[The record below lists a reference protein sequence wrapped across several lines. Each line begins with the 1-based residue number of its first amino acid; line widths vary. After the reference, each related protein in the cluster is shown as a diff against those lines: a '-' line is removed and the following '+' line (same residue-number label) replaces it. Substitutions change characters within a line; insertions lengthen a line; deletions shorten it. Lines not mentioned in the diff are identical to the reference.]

1 MEGRFNREPREM
13 HDAKCTKCGND
24 CQVPFKP
31 TEGKDVLCGD
41 CFKANRP
48 PRRDSG
54 RSFGGR
60 DNKRSFGGRDNFNRQ
75 PREMHK
81 TNCTKCGNG
90 CEVPFKP
97 TPGKDVLCGDCFK
110 ASRN

>member
-1 MEGRFNREPREM
+1 MERRFNQDREM
-13 HDAKCTKCGND
+13 HDATCTKCGKG

-31 TEGKDVLCGD
+31 TEGKDVLCSD

-60 DNKRSFGGRDNFNRQ
+60 DGGRNNFNRE

-81 TNCTKCGNG
+81 TTCTQCNKA

-97 TPGKDVLCGDCFK
+97 TPGKDVLCSDCFK
-110 ASRN
+110 ANRN

>member
-1 MEGRFNREPREM
+1 MEGRFNDRQPREM
-13 HDAKCTKCGND
+13 HDAVCSKCGNN

-31 TEGKDVLCGD
+31 TQGKDVLCGD

-60 DNKRSFGGRDNFNRQ
+60 NNNRNNFDRQ

-81 TNCTKCGNG
+81 TKCTKCGND